1 MWAEEGQGGGRWV
14 DGQPN
19 CWELSE
25 ALMLLST
32 RLRSARQAAHC
43 TAARSTWPCTRH
55 RTVYLFA
62 WTLCS
67 GQGSRCPSRLHT
79 ILGQSHLGHA
89 VCNPSSVPRHAL
101 PRCYAKLSKL
111 SPLQPCSTLFDDPV
125 RRPCQCS
132 SVPRP
137 CCLCGFSLLLFE
149 SPVPDCSLPPQAE
162 SDRQVK
168 RRLSRTYGGRQK
180 GPPVH

>member
-55 RTVYLFA
+55 RTVYLLA
-62 WTLCS
+62 CTLCS

-125 RRPCQCS
+125 
-132 SVPRP
+132 SVQAPLDPAVCAASR
-137 CCLCGFSLLLFE
+137 C
-149 SPVPDCSLPPQAE
+149 CSLKAQSQTVHSHPKQN
-162 SDRQVK
+162 QIVK
-168 RRLSRTYGGRQK
+168 SNGI
-180 GPPVH
+180 